1 MPRVDLIDY
10 RGVLYRIDTLDLE
23 RLQSWLAEWLPRLHA
38 SPDTPPS
45 RLFVW
50 PLFDQAGKPDW
61 PADSRFAGSV
71 LKVTRDDPHRV
82 MNAIQAERQRIEREI
97 AARR

>member
-23 RLQSWLAEWLPRLHA
+23 RLRAWLGEWLPRLHA
-38 SPDTPPS
+38 SPGTPAS

-61 PADSRFAGSV
+61 PADSRFAECV
-71 LKVTRDDPHRV
+71 LKVTGDDPHRV